1 MKNFNK
7 TTINLSI
14 FSTIIALVFA
24 YMPAKVSALTNNVV
38 EKCAFSRDLDLGIEG
53 EDVKCLQKFL
63 NNSGF
68 VIANTGVGS
77 PGKETGQLKSL
88 TQQALINWQK
98 SNGILPATGYFG
110 AKSRSKYA
118 EIIKNIA
125 NNPVVSGT
133 GANTPKVTAVPG
145 LQNKSIDDLNKE
157 LAELLKKANT
167 AKNTSNTDTIGSPTA
182 QVSSSEKEF
191 RTTIQQAIK
200 DLDDAKAQIKRGKNS
215 GKDVNKAISEL
226 SDAREDFVSA
236 ISSYF
241 ANDFAKAVVRAR
253 DASHNALDALES
265 AGGVSKENKAD
276 ELISDVE
283 DKIDDAE
290 DKIHDADRKG
300 EDVDDAEKL
309 LDKAKASIA
318 LANRYFEDNKF
329 SDAET
334 EAEKAE
340 DIVAD
345 ALDAIGSDS
354 KDKAKDAISDA
365 EDLIDDVKNLIR
377 KAKNRGD
384 NVTQAER
391 YYNKATSYL
400 DNAQDQFRD
409 KNYVDALDSARQA
422 KSQANDAKDE
432 L

>member
-14 FSTIIALVFA
+14 FSTIIVLVFA

-38 EKCAFSRDLDLGIEG
+38 EKCAFSRDLDLGTEG

-68 VIANTGVGS
+68 VITTSGVGS

-110 AKSRSKYA
+110 TKSRSKYA

-125 NNPVVSGT
+125 NNPVVSGA
-133 GANTPKVTAVPG
+133 GANTPRVTAVSG

-167 AKNTSNTDTIGSPTA
+167 VKNADKTDTSSLTTP
-182 QVSSSEKEF
+182 VSSSDKEV
-191 RTTIQQAIK
+191 RATIQQAIK

-276 ELISDVE
+276 DLINDIE

-309 LDKAKASIA
+309 LDKAKSLITSAKK
-318 LANRYFEDNKF
+318 YFDENDF

-334 EAEKAE
+334 EAERAE
-340 DIVAD
+340 DVVED

-354 KDKAKDAISDA
+354 KDKAEDAISDA

-377 KAKNRGD
+377 RAKNRGE

-391 YYNKATSYL
+391 YYSKATSYL

-409 KNYVDALDSARQA
+409 KNYVDALDSAKQA